1 MALSKNAMVEICQ
14 DNKKFIFNFSHQMR
28 QMRRM
33 TNQMMSD
40 AFGGFGLF
48 GGLGIP
54 SIMSM
59 GMGSPLMPRMAGFN
73 ALPMNRLLSAPAG
86 SPNGGVSFSSSS
98 SVFCMS
104 SGGNGQPQ
112 VYKESS
118 TIRQGPN
125 GVKETR
131 RTVEGNKTDMLR
143 Q

>member
-1 MALSKNAMVEICQ
+1 
-14 DNKKFIFNFSHQMR
+14 MR

-40 AFGGFGLF
+40 PFGGFGLF

-54 SIMSM
+54 SIMQM
-59 GMGSPLMPRMAGFN
+59 GMGAGPLMPRMTAFN
-73 ALPMNRLLSAPAG
+73 PPPMNRLLTSAAG

-98 SVFCMS
+98 SSVFCMS
-104 SGGNGQPQ
+104 SGNGQPQ

-118 TIRQGPN
+118 TIRTGPN

-131 RTVEGNKTDMLR
+131 RTVEGNKTDMGS

>member
-1 MALSKNAMVEICQ
+1 
-14 DNKKFIFNFSHQMR
+14 MR

-40 AFGGFGLF
+40 PFGGFGLF

-54 SIMSM
+54 SIMQM
-59 GMGSPLMPRMAGFN
+59 GMGPGPLMPRMTAFN
-73 ALPMNRLLSAPAG
+73 PPPMNRLLTSAAG

-98 SVFCMS
+98 SSVFCMS
-104 SGGNGQPQ
+104 SGNGQPQ

-118 TIRQGPN
+118 TIRTGPN

-131 RTVEGNKTDMLR
+131 RTVEGNKTDMGS